1 METFDFAQYQ
11 GRVRAAVGRSFSG
24 GVSLDRLLGRLQQ
37 LAGEADG
44 YIDQFMAGDRSLI
57 DCGPGCSD
65 CCVVNVSTLFPEGIA
80 ITRFIRRQE
89 PEQVQQLSARLETL
103 WREVR
108 GLDDEDRLFMRRRC
122 AFLDETGC
130 CSIYPVRPLLC
141 RSISSTD
148 AESCRDALTAKVFGD
163 EKPVL
168 MHQFQQQLFE
178 TLFTG
183 FAEGLEAAGVDGRS
197 CQLTGLVRYL
207 LRHPGVENE
216 LLAGRR
222 LAWRDLF

>member
-1 METFDFAQYQ
+1 MEIFDFAQYQ
-11 GRVRAAVGRSFSG
+11 GRVRAAVGRAFSG
-24 GVSLDRLLGRLQQ
+24 GASLDRLLDRLQQ

-44 YIDQFMAGDRSLI
+44 YIDQFAAGDRSLI
-57 DCGPGCSD
+57 ACAPGCSD
-65 CCVVNVSTLFPEGIA
+65 CCVVNVSTLTPEGIA
-80 ITRFIRRQE
+80 IVRHLRRQE
-89 PEQVQQLSARLETL
+89 PEQLQQLSARLDSL

-122 AFLDETGC
+122 AFLDENGC

-178 TLFTG
+178 ALFTG
-183 FAEGLEAAGVDGRS
+183 VAEGLETAGVDGRS

-207 LRHPGVENE
+207 LRYPGVEND
-216 LLAGRR
+216 LLAGQR
-222 LAWRDLF
+222 LVWQDLF